1 VPDAHEREPKP
12 RFPVIVCL
20 HGYVI
25 VCLHGYVI
33 VCLHGYADPSSST
46 GMMDRSI
53 ASERYSPMIVVFPNG
68 LNKYRGSFYA
78 NSSTT
83 GNWEDYVVRDVVLTA
98 MCAAAEPNPKAKIL
112 GDAPFFV
119 ETASNQNERC
129 GARAH
134 DGKGAVVML
143 GGLVVLASK

>member
-12 RFPVIVCL
+12 RFPVIVCLHGYVIVCL

-98 MCAAAEPNPKAKIL
+98 MCAAAAPNPKAKIL
-112 GDAPFFV
+112 GDAPSFV
-119 ETASNQNERC
+119 EQHQSKTNAAAFAEIT
-129 GARAH
+129 
-134 DGKGAVVML
+134 GKML
-143 GGLVVLASK
+143 L